1 MKGAL
6 KTLKTFKKISDSPL
20 YTIDRHEHQLHT
32 DSFIASECVNTGR
45 QFEVDCV
52 KFFAIFFMICI
63 HVYEQ
68 LGNYDYHTMMPEGFF
83 RNAMEFLG
91 GPMAA
96 PVFMF
101 TMGIGMVYTRHN
113 SPGAFIKRGWK
124 LLFMGFALNFFRETL
139 LEILGNVLLGMD
151 YSFEYIADGFL
162 NIDILQ
168 FSGMTFLVVGF
179 LKKAGIGTK
188 RMLMIGVL
196 MQAIGMWASHLTFSS
211 VIHGNLLGLL
221 LPTGEKVAFPFSLWC
236 LYPLL
241 GMIFAEY
248 LQRVCDKDR
257 FYRIILISGVVVA
270 LAFTS
275 CFCWI
280 GYDIRYIYALAE
292 NSYYHQTFIGVV
304 WIGAFVLI
312 ALSISHFLL
321 GKMEQTKAG
330 TFICFCSR
338 NLNVIYIIQWLII
351 AWTVAFVTAMNI
363 EVKLWA
369 VEIILVGLLISLLSI
384 GMIALWKRMRRR
396 DSFCR

>member
-1 MKGAL
+1 MEGKL
-6 KTLKTFKKISDSPL
+6 T
-20 YTIDRHEHQLHT
+20 DRCEQQLCIE
-32 DSFIASECVNTGR
+32 SFISSERVNTSR

-68 LGNYDYHTMMPEGFF
+68 LGNYDYHNMMPVGFF

-101 TMGIGMVYTRHN
+101 TMGIGMVYTHHK
-113 SPGAFIKRGWK
+113 SPGEFINRGWK

-139 LEILGNVLLGMD
+139 LEILGNFLLGMD

-188 RMLMIGVL
+188 RMLVIGVL

-236 LYPLL
+236 LYPLS

-257 FYRIILISGVVVA
+257 FYCIILISGVVVA

-292 NSYYHQTFIGVV
+292 NSYYHQTFIGVL
-304 WIGAFVLI
+304 WIGSIVLI
-312 ALSISHFLL
+312 ALGISRFLL
-321 GKMEQTKAG
+321 GKIEQTKAG
-330 TFICFCSR
+330 AFIFFCSR

-363 EVKLWA
+363 EVKLRA
-369 VEIILVGLLISLLSI
+369 IGIILVGLLVSSLSI
-384 GMIALWKRMRRR
+384 GMIALWKRIR
-396 DSFCR
+396 SKQLGFK

>member
-1 MKGAL
+1 MDVK
-6 KTLKTFKKISDSPL
+6 S
-20 YTIDRHEHQLHT
+20 IDRQKQQLHI
-32 DSFIASECVNTGR
+32 DSFISSECVNTCR
-45 QFEVDCV
+45 QFEVDCI

-68 LGNYDYHTMMPEGFF
+68 LGDYDYHNRMPEDFF

-101 TMGIGMVYTRHN
+101 TMGIGMVYTHHN
-113 SPGAFIKRGWK
+113 APRAFIKRGWK

-139 LEILGNVLLGMD
+139 LEILGNLILGMN

-168 FSGMTFLVVGF
+168 FAGMTFLVVGF
-179 LKKAGIGTK
+179 LKKAGLGTK

-196 MQAIGMWASHLTFSS
+196 MQAIGMWAVHLTFSS
-211 VIHGNLLGLL
+211 VIPGNLLGLL
-221 LPTGEKVAFPFSLWC
+221 LPTGEKVAFPFFLWC
-236 LYPLL
+236 LYPFS
-241 GMIFAEY
+241 GMIFGKI
-248 LQRVCDKDR
+248 LQRVWDKNR
-257 FYRIILISGVVVA
+257 FYRIILMSGVVVA
-270 LAFTS
+270 LALTS

-292 NSYYHQTFIGVV
+292 NSYYHQTFIGVL
-304 WIGAFVLI
+304 WIGSFVLI
-312 ALSISHFLL
+312 ALGISWFLFN
-321 GKMEQTKAG
+321 KIEQTMAG

-351 AWTVAFVTAMNI
+351 AWMVAFVTVVNP
-363 EVKLWA
+363 EVKLRA
-369 VEIILVGLLISLLSI
+369 TGIILVGVLVSSLAI
-384 GMIALWKRMRRR
+384 GMIALLKLIR
-396 DSFCR
+396 SKKLAFK

>member
-1 MKGAL
+1 MMWKDRKGG
-6 KTLKTFKKISDSPL
+6 KQMEGKV
-20 YTIDRHEHQLHT
+20 IDRHEHKLHI
-32 DSFIASECVNTGR
+32 DSFISSECVNTSR

-68 LGNYDYHTMMPEGFF
+68 LGNYDYHNMMPVGFF
-83 RNAMEFLG
+83 RNTMEFLG

-113 SPGAFIKRGWK
+113 SPGAFINRGWK

-139 LEILGNVLLGMD
+139 LEILGNFLLGMD

-168 FSGMTFLVVGF
+168 FSGMSFLVVGF
-179 LKKAGIGTK
+179 MKKAGIGTK

-221 LPTGEKVAFPFSLWC
+221 FPTGEKVAFPFSLWC
-236 LYPLL
+236 LYPLS

-312 ALSISHFLL
+312 ELSISRLL
-321 GKMEQTKAG
+321 INKVELTMAG

-351 AWTVAFVTAMNI
+351 AWMVAFVTAMNI
-363 EVKLWA
+363 EVKLRA
-369 VEIILVGLLISLLSI
+369 TGIILVGLLVSSLAI
-384 GMIALWKRMRRR
+384 GMIALWKRIR
-396 DSFCR
+396 SKQLAFK